1 MNPSSHHEP
10 TETLHRSR
18 HANCTTD
25 PSLASLDEALLV
37 HTRHRT
43 HEPSCLQYLAAS
55 AYLGGLNRD
64 YE

>member
-1 MNPSSHHEP
+1 MNPSPRHELG
-10 TETLHRSR
+10 ETLHRGR

-25 PSLASLDEALLV
+25 PSLDSLDEALLV
-37 HTRHRT
+37 YTLHRT